1 MTEISV
7 SELKRRVDAG
17 ELLMVLDVR
26 EPSELQTAALPFAT
40 PMPMGEISAR
50 IGELPRDRTIA
61 VLCHGGVRSA
71 RVTQF
76 LWTNGYEKAVNIAG
90 GIDAWSRE
98 IDPSV
103 PLY

>member
-17 ELLMVLDVR
+17 EQLLVLDVR
-26 EPSELQTAALPFAT
+26 EPSELQKAALPFAT
-40 PMPMGEISAR
+40 PIPMGEIAGR
-50 IGELPRDRTIA
+50 IGELPHDRTIA

-76 LWTNGYEKAVNIAG
+76 LQQNGYEKAINVAG
-90 GIDAWSRE
+90 GIDAWSRA

>member
-1 MTEISV
+1 MIEISV

-17 ELLMVLDVR
+17 EQLLVLDVR
-26 EPSELQTAALPFAT
+26 EPYELQTAALPFAT
-40 PMPMGEISAR
+40 PIPMGEVAER
-50 IGELPRDRTIA
+50 IGELPHDRAIA

-76 LWTNGYEKAVNIAG
+76 LVQSGYERAVNVAG